1 MTERDLLGSRSDP
14 TGCGPL
20 PRAAVE
26 PTLATGP
33 SDAGPR
39 TVPNRVVVHYHEVAL
54 KRGNRRAFVTQLSD
68 NIGATLRGTGVK
80 RVRSAPGRIVVNL
93 KPEANWPEIS
103 RRLQWVCGIANYSL
117 AWRAPRNID
126 DISALAVA
134 AVHGRRFGSFAI
146 RTKRADKGF
155 PLESPEVSR
164 IVGAAVQ
171 GHSGAA
177 VNLKHPELAINIE
190 VLPREAFVSVDRL
203 PGQGGL
209 PVGSSGTVL
218 ALLSGGIDSPVAAW
232 RMMRRGCRVELVH
245 FHGAP
250 YQDRSSRDKVVELAR
265 LLTRYQLHT
274 RLHLVTFGEI
284 QRQIVTSVPRPYR
297 VVLYRRMMM
306 RIAATLAGRI
316 GAEALVTG
324 ESLGQVASQTL
335 ANMTTV
341 EAATGL
347 PLLRPLIGMDK
358 AEISAQAE
366 GIGTF
371 EISIQ
376 PDQDC
381 CQLFVPKH
389 PTTRMS
395 VSTATQVEQPLAI
408 GAMVRDALDSLQ
420 AYEFDFPEQ
429 EERERLGAWGRD
441 DNSGSPPHT
450 PRPSGP

>member
-1 MTERDLLGSRSDP
+1 MTDRGLLT
-14 TGCGPL
+14 TGNGQHITPAPGP
-20 PRAAVE
+20 PRA
-26 PTLATGP
+26 T
-33 SDAGPR
+33 
-39 TVPNRVVVHYHEVAL
+39 PNRVVVHYHEVAL
-54 KRGNRRAFVTQLSD
+54 KRGNRPAFIHQLMN
-68 NIGATLRGTGVK
+68 NIGAALRSTGVK

-93 KPEANWPEIS
+93 KPDADWGEIS
-103 RRLQWVCGIANYSL
+103 RRLQWVFGIANYSL
-117 AWRAPRNID
+117 AWRAPRTID
-126 DISALAVA
+126 DITAVAVA
-134 AVHGRRFGSFAI
+134 AVDGRQFSSFAI
-146 RTKRADKGF
+146 RSKRADKGF
-155 PLESPEVSR
+155 PLESPEINS
-164 IVGAAVQ
+164 IVGAAVKA
-171 GHSGAA
+171 HSGMA
-177 VNLKHPELAINIE
+177 VDLKHPELAINIE

-203 PGQGGL
+203 PGPGGL

-250 YQDRSSRDKVVELAR
+250 YQDRSSRDKVAELAR
-265 LLTRYQLHT
+265 LLTRYQLHS

-284 QRQIVTSVPRPYR
+284 QRHIVTSVQRPYR

-306 RIAATLAGRI
+306 RIAAALAGRL

-335 ANMTTV
+335 ANMITV
-341 EAATGL
+341 AAATSL

-395 VSTATQVEQPLAI
+395 VNTATQVEQPLDI
-408 GAMVRDALDSLQ
+408 DAMVRDALDSIVVH
-420 AYEFDFPEQ
+420 EFNFPE
-429 EERERLGAWGRD
+429 AVPRD
-441 DNSGSPPHT
+441 DQAPTLEATNAPLESSIG
-450 PRPSGP
+450 

>member
-1 MTERDLLGSRSDP
+1 MTARNLAIPGSPPGLSDSARPQRPSGERTREETP
-14 TGCGPL
+14 
-20 PRAAVE
+20 AA
-26 PTLATGP
+26 G
-33 SDAGPR
+33 
-39 TVPNRVVVHYHEVAL
+39 PNRVVVRYHEVAL
-54 KRGNRRAFVTQLSD
+54 KRGNRRTFVTQLMN
-68 NIGATLRGTGVK
+68 NIGETLRGTGVK
-80 RVRSAPGRIVVNL
+80 RVRSVPGRIVVNL
-93 KPEANWPEIS
+93 KPEADWSEIN

-117 AWRAPRNID
+117 ARRAPRDID
-126 DISALAVA
+126 DIAALAVA
-134 AVHGRRFGSFAI
+134 TVDGRRFGSFAV

-164 IVGAAVQ
+164 IVGAAVKA
-171 GHSGAA
+171 HSGAA
-177 VNLKHPELAINIE
+177 VDLKHPELAINIE
-190 VLPREAFVSVDRL
+190 VLPREAFVSIDRL

-265 LLTRYQLHT
+265 LLTRYQLHS

-284 QRQIVTSVPRPYR
+284 QRQIVTSVQRPYR

-306 RIAATLAGRI
+306 RIAAALAGRV

-341 EAATGL
+341 EAATEL

-358 AEISAQAE
+358 AEISTQAE
-366 GIGTF
+366 RIGSF

-376 PDQDC
+376 PDQDF
-381 CQLFVPKH
+381 CQLFVPRH
-389 PTTRMS
+389 PATRMS
-395 VSTATQVEQPLAI
+395 VNTATQVEQPLDI
-408 GAMVRDALDSLQ
+408 DAMVCEALGSIEVH
-420 AYEFDFPEQ
+420 EFDFPGPAA
-429 EERERLGAWGRD
+429 LTD
-441 DNSGSPPHT
+441 SPPNT
-450 PRPSGP
+450 DPEVALDACN